1 MRKLSMVPAV
11 VLALTC
17 ASGAWGQTGEL
28 WFSYGRSLLQDSSLG
43 TLSAFGG
50 SPNDVKLDDGYRFSF
65 RFGFNQ
71 GSHFGHE
78 VQYAFNHTQFDQ
90 GESST
95 IGAGTGVS
103 PITGTSSTT
112 PAKQAMHFH
121 QGGYNFLVYALPEK
135 VRVRPFATAGVQFS
149 DFVPPG
155 GAINYGSQNKFGANF
170 GGGVKIHVKGIWG
183 VRFDVREYLSGKPNF
198 NVLTQGSGALWQTEV
213 SAGVGVGF

>member
-11 VLALTC
+11 ALALTF
-17 ASGAWGQTGEL
+17 AGAAWGQTGEL
-28 WFSYGRSLLQDSSLG
+28 WFSYGESLLSHSSLG

-50 SPNDVKLDDGYRFSF
+50 SPSDVKLDDGYRFSL

-90 GESST
+90 ATSAVIQPGT
-95 IGAGTGVS
+95 NVGAAGSGGT
-103 PITGTSSTT
+103 
-112 PAKQAMHFH
+112 KQAMHFH
-121 QGGYNFLVYALPEK
+121 QGGYNFLLYAVPDTIK
-135 VRVRPFATAGVQFS
+135 IRPFATAGVQFS

-170 GGGVKIHVKGIWG
+170 GGGVKIHVKGMWA

-198 NVLTQGSGALWQTEV
+198 NVLTLGSGPLWQTEV
-213 SAGVGVGF
+213 SAGIGVGF